1 MLRDVLRQAAL
12 AAVFCGIGGGVA
24 RGQAQAERADLERLR
39 DSLATAVDSQSLKRL
54 EAATIEVAKHDRDN
68 PLIHLRLGFIA
79 YRLGEIAKSKP
90 HYDDA
95 AGEFEWASDLKP
107 DWPYP
112 WYGLGLAELAQGE
125 NSSIAIENLRQQLGL
140 DYLSK
145 AARAFAHATQ
155 VDPSFAFAAVDLV
168 NAALTQR
175 IRPRLEVALQ
185 SIRLA
190 AASPAGTN
198 AAVQLARGR
207 VEREM
212 GEVDSALAGFR
223 AFLAVGGDSGI
234 GLFELARTQFFA
246 NQHRAAESSYYAGA
260 RIAASAAA
268 RALYRADVML
278 LADSATIRDYDAQTD
293 GGARAAWLARF
304 WNQRDVVDAREPGE
318 RLGEHNRRWLY
329 AHRNFRLV
337 SRHRHYD
344 ITEVYRSS
352 QAEFDDRGIIYMR
365 QGEPDQRATYPADI
379 GSSGSCDTHIEP
391 NVSWLY
397 HTASGDIVYNFVA
410 RDDASDYKLVESLVD
425 AMGFCSAV
433 RAATA
438 LSFDS
443 ARVGP
448 LAPRVVDLYASREQF
463 GGAYARVARGGS
475 LVGRTLANERMAG
488 RHDIVTGTTTDTY
501 EQRFPVSLNVV
512 VSSFVVGNSLT
523 GHGGRDSNHVLMSVG
538 GDGSTNRPS
547 GDPPIRQSLHVVFAI
562 PAARLSSEQGGEG
575 VLYPLH
581 FRLLVTDLRDSLVA
595 RLDTLRV
602 FTARQPLHAP
612 SYLSGRLSVPVP
624 PGVYRYRL
632 LVSTADQL
640 AGQLVRRDTVH
651 VPVLDGR
658 SYASS
663 DVVMGRVGGGLVWLA
678 RHPAGDSTA
687 VDSVLLNPLDRY
699 PTGSVAEL
707 YFEVYG
713 LAAGQAY
720 HTEVRVERQGGR
732 SIFGMIGGLFGGH
745 HAPALLAFDASADGP
760 VTRVHR
766 GISLKDVPTGN
777 YVLTVTLTDPASS
790 RRIVQR
796 QSLQVVSSQ

>member
-1 MLRDVLRQAAL
+1 MLRDVLRQTVL
-12 AAVFCGIGGGVA
+12 AAVLCGIGVGVA
-24 RGQAQAERADLERLR
+24 RAQAPAERADLERLR

-54 EAATIEVAKHDRDN
+54 EAATIEVAKRDRDN

-125 NSSIAIENLRQQLGL
+125 NSAIAIENLRQQLGL

-168 NAALTQR
+168 TAALTQR
-175 IRPRLEVALQ
+175 IKPRLEVALQ

-198 AAVQLARGR
+198 PAVQLARGR

-223 AFLAVGGDSGI
+223 AFLRVGGDSGI
-234 GLFELARTQFFA
+234 GLFELARTEFFA
-246 NQHRAAESSYYAGA
+246 NQTKAAESSYFAGA
-260 RIAASAAA
+260 RIAASQGA
-268 RALYRADVML
+268 RALYRGDVAL
-278 LADSATIRDYDAQTD
+278 LADSAQLRDYDAQSD
-293 GGARAAWLARF
+293 GRARAMWLAHF
-304 WNQRDVVDAREPGE
+304 WDQRDVVEARDPGE
-318 RLGEHNRRWLY
+318 RLAEHNRRWLY

-352 QAEFDDRGIIYMR
+352 QGDLDDRGIIYLR
-365 QGEPDQRATYPADI
+365 HGEPDQRATFPSDLNK
-379 GSSGSCDTHIEP
+379 IEP

-397 HTASGDIVYNFVA
+397 HRPSGDVVFNFVA

-425 AMGFCSAV
+425 AMGFREAV
-433 RAATA
+433 QAAGHPDP
-438 LSFDS
+438 S
-443 ARVGP
+443 VI
-448 LAPRVVDLYASREQF
+448 DLYASREQF
-463 GGAYARVARGGS
+463 GGTYARVARGGS
-475 LVGRTLANERMAG
+475 LAGAALADERSVG
-488 RHDIVTGTTTDTY
+488 RHDIVTGTNTDTY

-512 VSSFVVGNSLT
+512 VSDFIVGNTPSSAGT
-523 GHGGRDSNHVLMSVG
+523 RSDSDHAA
-538 GDGSTNRPS
+538 GDGTPDHPST
-547 GDPPIRQSLHVVFAI
+547 DRQSLHVVFAI
-562 PAARLSSEQGGEG
+562 PADRLSPEPGGEG

-602 FTARQPLHAP
+602 FTAHQALHAP

-624 PGVYRYRL
+624 VGALRYRL
-632 LVSTADQL
+632 LVSSADQL
-640 AGQLVRRDTVH
+640 AGQLVVRDTVR
-651 VPVLDGR
+651 VPLLDGR
-658 SYASS
+658 SYTSS
-663 DVVMGRVGGGLVWLA
+663 DVVMGRAGGGLVWLA
-678 RHPAGDSTA
+678 RRPAGDSIA

-699 PTGSVAEL
+699 PTGSVVEL

-713 LAAGQAY
+713 LAAGQTY

-732 SIFGMIGGLFGGH
+732 
-745 HAPALLAFDASADGP
+745 
-760 VTRVHR
+760 
-766 GISLKDVPTGN
+766 
-777 YVLTVTLTDPASS
+777 
-790 RRIVQR
+790 
-796 QSLQVVSSQ
+796 

>member
-1 MLRDVLRQAAL
+1 MLRDALRQAAL
-12 AAVFCGIGGGVA
+12 AAVLSGIGGAVA
-24 RGQAQAERADLERLR
+24 GAQAPAERGDLERLR
-39 DSLATAVDSQSLKRL
+39 DSLGTAVDSQSPKRL
-54 EAATIEVAKHDRDN
+54 EAATIEVAKRDRDN

-168 NAALTQR
+168 NAALSQR
-175 IRPRLEVALQ
+175 IKPRLEVALQ

-190 AASPAGTN
+190 AASPAGAN
-198 AAVQLARGR
+198 PAVQLARGR

-223 AFLAVGGDSGI
+223 AFLKVGGDSGI
-234 GLFELARTQFFA
+234 GLFELARTEFFA
-246 NQHRAAESSYYAGA
+246 NETRAAESSYYAGA
-260 RIAASAAA
+260 VIAASAGA
-268 RALYRADVML
+268 RALYRGDVAL
-278 LADSATIRDYDAQTD
+278 LADSADVGTYDAQTD
-293 GGARAAWLARF
+293 GPARVAWLVHF
-304 WNQRDVVDAREPGE
+304 WNQRDVVEARDPGE
-318 RLGEHNRRWLY
+318 RLAEHNRRWLY

-352 QAEFDDRGIIYMR
+352 QAEFDDRGIIYLR
-365 QGEPDQRATYPADI
+365 HGEPDERATFPSDLNR
-379 GSSGSCDTHIEP
+379 IEP

-397 HTASGDIVYNFVA
+397 HRATGDLVFNFVA

-425 AMGFCSAV
+425 AMGF
-433 RAATA
+433 RAAVQA
-438 LSFDS
+438 AGHPDPG
-443 ARVGP
+443 VI
-448 LAPRVVDLYASREQF
+448 DLYASREQF
-463 GGAYARVARGGS
+463 GGTYARVARGGS
-475 LVGRTLANERMAG
+475 LAGAALADERSVG
-488 RHDIVTGTTTDTY
+488 RHDIVTGTTTDSY

-512 VSSFVVGNSLT
+512 VSDFIVGNTQAATRTHS
-523 GHGGRDSNHVLMSVG
+523 DSEHAA
-538 GDGSTNRPS
+538 GDGGADRPTAR
-547 GDPPIRQSLHVVFAI
+547 PPDRQSLHVVFAI
-562 PAARLSSEQGGEG
+562 PADRLSPEPGGEG

-595 RLDTLRV
+595 RLDTVRV
-602 FTARQPLHAP
+602 FTAHQALHAP

-624 PGVYRYRL
+624 VGALRYRL
-632 LVSTADQL
+632 LVSTRDQL
-640 AGQLVRRDTVH
+640 AGQLVERDTMR
-651 VPVLDGR
+651 VPALDGR
-658 SYASS
+658 SYTSS

-678 RHPAGDSTA
+678 RRPAGDSTVA
-687 VDSVLLNPLDRY
+687 DSVLLNPLDRY
-699 PTGSVAEL
+699 PTGSVVEL

-713 LAAGQAY
+713 LAAGQTY

-732 SIFGMIGGLFGGH
+732 SIFGWVGGLFGGRH
-745 HAPALLAFDASADGP
+745 PPALLAFDAIADGP

-766 GISLKDVPTGN
+766 GINLKDVPTGN
-777 YVLTVTLTDPASS
+777 YLLTLTLTDPASS

>member
-12 AAVFCGIGGGVA
+12 AAVLCGIGGGVA

-39 DSLATAVDSQSLKRL
+39 DSLGTAVDSLSLKRL

-112 WYGLGLAELAQGE
+112 WYGLGMSELAQGE

-246 NQHRAAESSYYAGA
+246 NQPRAAESSYYAGA
-260 RIAASAAA
+260 RIAAGAAA
-268 RALYRADVML
+268 RALYRADVVL
-278 LADSATIRDYDAQTD
+278 LADSATIRDFDAQSD

-304 WNQRDVVDAREPGE
+304 WNQRDVVEARDPGE

-352 QAEFDDRGIIYMR
+352 QAEFDDRGIIYLR
-365 QGEPDQRATYPADI
+365 HGEPDQRATYP
-379 GSSGSCDTHIEP
+379 SGLNNIEP
-391 NVSWLY
+391 NQSWLY
-397 HTASGDIVYNFVA
+397 HRPTGDLVFNFVA

-425 AMGFCSAV
+425 AMGF
-433 RAATA
+433 RAAVQAAGRPDQT
-438 LSFDS
+438 
-443 ARVGP
+443 VI
-448 LAPRVVDLYASREQF
+448 DLYASREQF
-463 GGAYARVARGGS
+463 GGTYARVARGGALAGAALADERS
-475 LVGRTLANERMAG
+475 VGRR
-488 RHDIVTGTTTDTY
+488 DISTGTTTDTY

-512 VSSFVVGNSLT
+512 VRNFVVGNTQPAVTHS
-523 GHGGRDSNHVLMSVG
+523 DSEHAS
-538 GDGSTNRPS
+538 GDAAADRPS
-547 GDPPIRQSLHVVFAI
+547 AAPPVRPTDRQSLHVVFAI

-624 PGVYRYRL
+624 PGTYRYRL

-640 AGQLVRRDTVH
+640 AGQLVQRDTVH

-663 DVVMGRVGGGLVWLA
+663 DVVVGRVGGGLVWLA

-745 HAPALLAFDASADGP
+745 HAPALLAFDANADGP

>member
-1 MLRDVLRQAAL
+1 MKEPMLRALLRHTAL
-12 AAVFCGIGGGVA
+12 AAVLCGIGGGVA
-24 RGQAQAERADLERLR
+24 GAQAPPERADLERLR
-39 DSLATAVDSQSLKRL
+39 DSLGAAADSQSLKRL
-54 EAATIEVAKHDRDN
+54 EAATIAIAKRDRDN

-145 AARAFAHATQ
+145 AAGAFAHATQ

-168 NAALTQR
+168 NAALSQR
-175 IRPRLEVALQ
+175 IKPRLQVALQ

-190 AASPAGTN
+190 AASAAGAN
-198 AAVQLARGR
+198 PAVQLARGR

-212 GEVDSALAGFR
+212 GEVDSSLAAFR
-223 AFLAVGGDSGI
+223 AFLRVGGDSGI
-234 GLFELARTQFFA
+234 GLFELARTEFFA
-246 NQHRAAESSYYAGA
+246 NETRAAESTYYGGA
-260 RIAASAAA
+260 RIAASTAA
-268 RALYRADVML
+268 RALYRGDVAL
-278 LADSATIRDYDAQTD
+278 LADSAQLKDYDVQPD
-293 GGARAAWLARF
+293 GLARAAWLAHF
-304 WNQRDVVDAREPGE
+304 WDQRDVVEARDPGE
-318 RLGEHNRRWLY
+318 RLAEHNRRWLY

-352 QAEFDDRGIIYMR
+352 QADIDDRGIIYLR
-365 QGEPDQRATYPADI
+365 HGEPDQRATFPSDLNK
-379 GSSGSCDTHIEP
+379 IEP

-397 HTASGDIVYNFVA
+397 HRPSGDLVFNFVA

-425 AMGFCSAV
+425 AMGF
-433 RAATA
+433 RAAVQA
-438 LSFDS
+438 AGHPDPS
-443 ARVGP
+443 VI
-448 LAPRVVDLYASREQF
+448 DLYASREQF
-463 GGAYARVARGGS
+463 GGTYARVARGGS
-475 LVGRTLANERMAG
+475 LAGAALADERSVG
-488 RHDIVTGTTTDTY
+488 RHDIVSGTTTDTY
-501 EQRFPVSLNVV
+501 EQRFPVTLNVV
-512 VSSFVVGNSLT
+512 VSDFVVGSAANDGASRGDPVSANPT
-523 GHGGRDSNHVLMSVG
+523 AG
-538 GDGSTNRPS
+538 GDAATDRPTAR
-547 GDPPIRQSLHVVFAI
+547 PPDRAPVRQALHVVFAI
-562 PAARLSSEQGGEG
+562 PADRLSPEPGGEG

-581 FRLLVTDLRDSLVA
+581 FRLLVTDLHDSLVA

-602 FTARQPLHAP
+602 FTAHQALHAP

-624 PGVYRYRL
+624 VGPLRYRL
-632 LVSTADQL
+632 LVATTAQL
-640 AGQLVRRDTVH
+640 AGQLVVRDTLR
-651 VPVLDGR
+651 VPALDGR
-658 SYASS
+658 SYTTS
-663 DVVMGRVGGGLVWLA
+663 DVVMGRSGGGLVWLA
-678 RHPAGDSTA
+678 RHAAGDSTA

-699 PTGSVAEL
+699 PTGSVVEL

-713 LAAGQAY
+713 LAAGQTY
-720 HTEVRVERQGGR
+720 HTEVKVERQGGR
-732 SIFGMIGGLFGGH
+732 SIFGAIGGLFGGH
-745 HAPALLAFDASADGP
+745 RAPAALAFDASADGP

-777 YVLTVTLTDPASS
+777 YVLTLTLTDPASS

>member
-12 AAVFCGIGGGVA
+12 AAVLCGIGGGVA
-24 RGQAQAERADLERLR
+24 RAQAPAERADLERLR
-39 DSLATAVDSQSLKRL
+39 DSLGTAADSQSLKRL
-54 EAATIEVAKHDRDN
+54 EAATIAVAKGDRDN

-79 YRLGEIAKSKP
+79 YRLGELAKSKP

-175 IRPRLEVALQ
+175 IKPRLEVALQ

-190 AASPAGTN
+190 AASPAGAN
-198 AAVQLARGR
+198 PAVQLARGR

-212 GEVDSALAGFR
+212 GEADSALAALH
-223 AFLAVGGDSGI
+223 AFLTVGGDSGI
-234 GLFELARTQFFA
+234 GLFELARSEFFA
-246 NQHRAAESSYYAGA
+246 NETRAAESSYYAGA
-260 RIAASAAA
+260 RIAASAGA
-268 RALYRADVML
+268 RALYRGDVAL
-278 LADSATIRDYDAQTD
+278 LADSAELKDYDVQTD
-293 GGARAAWLARF
+293 GHARAAWLGRF
-304 WNQRDVVDAREPGE
+304 WNQRDVVEARDPGE
-318 RLGEHNRRWLY
+318 RLAEHNRRWLY

-344 ITEVYRSS
+344 ITEVYRSA
-352 QAEFDDRGIIYMR
+352 QVEFDDRGIIYLR
-365 QGEPDQRATYPADI
+365 HGEPDQRATFPSDLNR
-379 GSSGSCDTHIEP
+379 IEP

-397 HTASGDIVYNFVA
+397 HRPSGDVIFNFVA

-425 AMGFCSAV
+425 AMGFREAV
-433 RAATA
+433 QAAGHPDP
-438 LSFDS
+438 S
-443 ARVGP
+443 VI
-448 LAPRVVDLYASREQF
+448 DLYASREQF
-463 GGAYARVARGGS
+463 GGTYARVARGGS
-475 LVGRTLANERMAG
+475 LAGAALADERSVG
-488 RHDIVTGTTTDTY
+488 RHDIVTGTSTDSY

-512 VSSFVVGNSLT
+512 VSDFVVGSI
-523 GHGGRDSNHVLMSVG
+523 GSPAAPPHGGSDHAA
-538 GDGSTNRPS
+538 GDGTAD
-547 GDPPIRQSLHVVFAI
+547 GQALHVVFAI
-562 PAARLSSEQGGEG
+562 PADRLSPEPGGEG

-581 FRLLVTDLRDSLVA
+581 FRLLVTDLHDSLVA

-602 FTARQPLHAP
+602 FTAHQPLHAP

-624 PGVYRYRL
+624 AGPVRYRL

-640 AGQLVRRDTVH
+640 AGQLVVRDTLR
-651 VPVLDGR
+651 VPALDGR
-658 SYASS
+658 SYTSS
-663 DVVMGRVGGGLVWLA
+663 DVVMGRAGGGLVWLA

-699 PTGSVAEL
+699 PTGSVVEL

-713 LAAGQAY
+713 LAAGQTY
-720 HTEVRVERQGGR
+720 HTEVRVERVGGR
-732 SIFGMIGGLFGGH
+732 SILGWVGGLFGGRR
-745 HAPALLAFDASADGP
+745 APALLAFDATADGP

-766 GISLKDVPTGN
+766 GISLKDVPSGN
-777 YVLTVTLTDPASS
+777 YMLTLTLTDPASS

>member
-1 MLRDVLRQAAL
+1 MKAPMLRDVLRQAAL
-12 AAVFCGIGGGVA
+12 AAVLCGIGGGVA
-24 RGQAQAERADLERLR
+24 GAQAPAERADLERLR
-39 DSLATAVDSQSLKRL
+39 DSLGTAADSQSLKRL
-54 EAATIEVAKHDRDN
+54 EAATIEVAKRDRDN

-112 WYGLGLAELAQGE
+112 WYGLGLSELAQGE

-175 IRPRLEVALQ
+175 IKPRLDVALQ

-198 AAVQLARGR
+198 PAVQLARGR

-212 GEVDSALAGFR
+212 GEVDSARTAFR
-223 AFLAVGGDSGI
+223 AFLSVGGDSGI
-234 GLFELARTQFFA
+234 GLFELARTEFFA
-246 NQHRAAESSYYAGA
+246 NETRSAESSYYAGA

-268 RALYRADVML
+268 RGLYRGDLAL
-278 LADSATIRDYDAQTD
+278 LADSAELRDFDAQPD
-293 GGARAAWLARF
+293 GRARAAWLSRF
-304 WNQRDVVDAREPGE
+304 WNQRDVVEARDPGE
-318 RLGEHNRRWLY
+318 RLAEHNRRWLY

-352 QAEFDDRGIIYMR
+352 QAEFDDRGIIYLR
-365 QGEPDQRATYPADI
+365 HGEPDERATFPSDLNK
-379 GSSGSCDTHIEP
+379 IEP
-391 NVSWLY
+391 NQSWLY
-397 HTASGDIVYNFVA
+397 HRPAGDLIFNFVA

-425 AMGFCSAV
+425 ALGF
-433 RAATA
+433 RAAVQAAGHPDT
-438 LSFDS
+438 S
-443 ARVGP
+443 VI
-448 LAPRVVDLYASREQF
+448 DLYASREQF
-463 GGAYARVARGGS
+463 GGTYARVARGGS
-475 LVGRTLANERMAG
+475 LAGAALADERSVG

-501 EQRFPVSLNVV
+501 EQRFPVSIKVV
-512 VSSFVVGNSLT
+512 VSDFVVGNNQAPTATRS
-523 GHGGRDSNHVLMSVG
+523 DSERAQ
-538 GDGSTNRPS
+538 GDGVADRPNVS
-547 GDPPIRQSLHVVFAI
+547 PRQSLHVVFAI
-562 PAARLSSEQGGEG
+562 PADRLSPEPGGEG

-581 FRLLVTDLRDSLVA
+581 FRLLVTDLHDSLVA

-602 FTARQPLHAP
+602 FTAHQPLHAP

-624 PGVYRYRL
+624 VGAFRYRL
-632 LVSTADQL
+632 LVSTTDQL
-640 AGQLVRRDTVH
+640 AGQLVVRDTVL
-651 VPVLDGR
+651 VPALDGR

-663 DVVMGRVGGGLVWLA
+663 DVVMGRTGGGLVWLA

-699 PTGSVAEL
+699 PTGSVVEL

-713 LAAGQAY
+713 LARGQTY

-732 SIFGMIGGLFGGH
+732 SIFGWVGGLFGGH
-745 HAPALLAFDASADGP
+745 HAPALLAFDATADGP
-760 VTRVHR
+760 LTRVHR
-766 GISLKDVPTGN
+766 GISLKDVPTGT

>member
-1 MLRDVLRQAAL
+1 MLRAFLRHTAL
-12 AAVFCGIGGGVA
+12 AAVLCGIGGRVA
-24 RGQAQAERADLERLR
+24 RAQAPAERADLERLR
-39 DSLATAVDSQSLKRL
+39 DSLGTAADSLSLKRL
-54 EAATIEVAKHDRDN
+54 EAATIEVAKRDRDN

-175 IRPRLEVALQ
+175 IKPRLEVALQ

-190 AASPAGTN
+190 AASPAGAN
-198 AAVQLARGR
+198 PPVQLARGR

-212 GEVDSALAGFR
+212 GEVDSALAAFR
-223 AFLAVGGDSGI
+223 AFLTVGGDSGI
-234 GLFELARTQFFA
+234 GLFELARTEFFA
-246 NQHRAAESSYYAGA
+246 NATQAAESSYYAGA
-260 RIAASAAA
+260 RIAAIASA
-268 RALYRADVML
+268 RALYRGDVAL
-278 LADSATIRDYDAQTD
+278 LADSNELRDYDAQPD
-293 GGARAAWLARF
+293 GRARAAWLARF
-304 WNQRDVVDAREPGE
+304 WDQRDVVEARDPGE
-318 RLGEHNRRWLY
+318 RLAEHNRRWLY

-352 QAEFDDRGIIYMR
+352 QAEFDDRGIIYLR
-365 QGEPDQRATYPADI
+365 HGEPDQRATFPSDLNR
-379 GSSGSCDTHIEP
+379 IEP

-397 HTASGDIVYNFVA
+397 HRPSGDVVFNFVA

-425 AMGFCSAV
+425 AMGFREAVLSAGHPDPSV
-433 RAATA
+433 I
-438 LSFDS
+438 
-443 ARVGP
+443 
-448 LAPRVVDLYASREQF
+448 DLYASREQF
-463 GGAYARVARGGS
+463 GGTYARVAHGGS
-475 LVGRTLANERMAG
+475 MAGAALADERSVG
-488 RHDIVTGTTTDTY
+488 RHDIVSGTTTDTY
-501 EQRFPVSLNVV
+501 EQRFPVTLNVV
-512 VSSFVVGNSLT
+512 VSDFVVGAGPTDAGILS
-523 GHGGRDSNHVLMSVG
+523 DSQRATAGAG
-538 GDGSTNRPS
+538 GDGVTDRPS
-547 GDPPIRQSLHVVFAI
+547 ARQPVRQALHVVFAI
-562 PAARLSSEQGGEG
+562 PADRLSAEPGGEG

-581 FRLLVTDLRDSLVA
+581 FRLLVTDLHDSLVA

-602 FTARQPLHAP
+602 FTAHQALHAP

-624 PGVYRYRL
+624 AGALRYRL
-632 LVSTADQL
+632 LIATTDQL
-640 AGQLVRRDTVH
+640 AGQLVVRDSMR
-651 VPVLDGR
+651 VPALDGR
-658 SYASS
+658 SYVSS
-663 DVVMGRVGGGLVWLA
+663 DVVMGRAGGGLVWLA
-678 RHPAGDSTA
+678 RHAVGDSTA

-699 PTGSVAEL
+699 PTGSVVEL

-713 LAAGQAY
+713 LAPGQTY

-732 SIFGMIGGLFGGH
+732 SILGWVGGLFGGH
-745 HAPALLAFDASADGP
+745 HAPALLAFDATADGA

-777 YVLTVTLTDPASS
+777 YVLTLTLTDPASS
-790 RRIVQR
+790 HRIIQR
-796 QSLQVVSSQ
+796 QSLQVVSAQ

>member
-1 MLRDVLRQAAL
+1 MKEPMLRAVLRQTAL
-12 AAVFCGIGGGVA
+12 AAVLCGIGGGVA
-24 RGQAQAERADLERLR
+24 RAQAPAERADLERLR
-39 DSLATAVDSQSLKRL
+39 DSLGTAPDSGSLKRL
-54 EAATIEVAKHDRDN
+54 EAATIAVAKQDRDN

-79 YRLGEIAKSKP
+79 YRLGEIGKSKQ

-145 AARAFAHATQ
+145 AARAFARATQ
-155 VDPSFAFAAVDLV
+155 ADPSFAFAAVDLV
-168 NAALTQR
+168 TAALTQR

-190 AASPAGTN
+190 AASPAGAN
-198 AAVQLARGR
+198 PAVQLARGR

-223 AFLAVGGDSGI
+223 AFLRVGGDTGI

-246 NQHRAAESSYYAGA
+246 NQARTAESSYYAGA
-260 RIAASAAA
+260 RLGTSAPA
-268 RALYRADVML
+268 RALYRGDVAL
-278 LADSATIRDYDAQTD
+278 LADSAELRDYDAQPD
-293 GGARAAWLARF
+293 GPARAAWLARF
-304 WNQRDVVDAREPGE
+304 WNQRDVVEGRDAGE
-318 RLGEHNRRWLY
+318 RLAEHNRRWLY

-352 QAEFDDRGIIYMR
+352 QAEFDDRGIIYLR
-365 QGEPDQRATYPADI
+365 HGEPDQRATFPSDLNR
-379 GSSGSCDTHIEP
+379 IEP
-391 NVSWLY
+391 NQSWLY
-397 HTASGDIVYNFVA
+397 HRPTGDLVFNFVA

-425 AMGFCSAV
+425 AMGFRTAV
-433 RAATA
+433 QAAGHP
-438 LSFDS
+438 DQG
-443 ARVGP
+443 VI
-448 LAPRVVDLYASREQF
+448 DLYASREQF
-463 GGAYARVARGGS
+463 GGTYARVARGGS
-475 LVGRTLANERMAG
+475 MAGAALADERSVG
-488 RHDIVTGTTTDTY
+488 RHDIVTGTTTDSY

-512 VSSFVVGNSLT
+512 VSDFVVGRFESDT
-523 GHGGRDSNHVLMSVG
+523 A
-538 GDGSTNRPS
+538 T
-547 GDPPIRQSLHVVFAI
+547 RQSLHVVFAI
-562 PAARLSSEQGGEG
+562 PADRLSPEPGGEG

-581 FRLLVTDLRDSLVA
+581 FRLLVTDLQDSLVA

-602 FTARQPLHAP
+602 FTAHQALHAP
-612 SYLSGRLSVPVP
+612 SFLSGRLTLPVPV
-624 PGVYRYRL
+624 GDYRYRL
-632 LVSTADQL
+632 LISTTDQL
-640 AGQLVRRDTVH
+640 AGQLVERDTVR
-651 VPVLDGR
+651 VPSLDGR
-658 SYASS
+658 SWAAS
-663 DVVMGRVGGGLVWLA
+663 DVVMGRAGGGLVWLA
-678 RHPAGDSTA
+678 RHPARDGAGAA

-699 PTGSVAEL
+699 PVGSVLEL

-713 LAAGQAY
+713 LDPGRPY
-720 HTEVRVERQGGR
+720 HTEIRVERQGGR

-777 YVLTVTLTDPASS
+777 YVLTVTLTDPASG
-790 RRIVQR
+790 RHIVQR
-796 QSLQVVSSQ
+796 QSLQVVSGQ